1 MKMNAFWNWV
11 TANIGYHHIHHIN
24 ARIPF
29 YRLPEVMEKMPEMRK
44 AKITTLRPKDIYRC
58 FKLKVWDTEKQQMV
72 FIKAK

>member
-1 MKMNAFWNWV
+1 MVMNPFWRWV

-29 YRLPEVMEKMPEMRK
+29 YRLPEVMEKIPEMQRVK
-44 AKITTLRPKDIYRC
+44 TTTLNPKDIYRC

-72 FIKAK
+72 YVKAK